1 MSHASPT
8 SAGATNGALNGVTS
22 GAAARATE
30 PARAPEPAPA
40 PSLVPRPGLHV
51 AIIMDGNGRWAESRG
66 RPRHAGHRAGA
77 GAVRRTVEAARRLG
91 IGTLTLYA
99 FSSDNWQR
107 PAREVQALMRLFR
120 LHLARE
126 TERCRANGI
135 RLSVIGRR
143 DRLSPVLADII
154 ERSEAATAHGRDMHL
169 RVAVDYSARDSLLR
183 AAERCRALDH
193 LTRELFEGC
202 LNQVNH
208 DAGRAPDVDLLVRT
222 GGERRLSDFLL
233 WECAYAEL
241 HFTERMWP
249 DFTAADLEAALAEF
263 RRRERRFGG
272 LRPLPLGI

>member
-1 MSHASPT
+1 MSQAFSSPAHDALASP
-8 SAGATNGALNGVTS
+8 AP
-22 GAAARATE
+22 RAE
-30 PARAPEPAPA
+30 EPAPT
-40 PSLVPRPGLHV
+40 LVPRPGLHV

-66 RPRHAGHRAGA
+66 WPRHAGHRAGA
-77 GAVRRTVEAARRLG
+77 TAVRRIVESARRLG

-99 FSSDNWQR
+99 FSSDNWRR
-107 PAREVQALMRLFR
+107 PTREVHALMRLFR

-143 DRLSPVLADII
+143 DRLAPELCAAIHAAES
-154 ERSEAATAHGRDMHL
+154 ATAACRDMQL

-183 AAERCRALDH
+183 AAERCRALEH
-193 LTRELFEGC
+193 LTREVFEDR
-202 LNQVNH
+202 LNEVNH

-249 DFTAADLEAALAEF
+249 DFAEADLEAALAEF
-263 RRRERRFGG
+263 RRRARRFGG
-272 LRPLPLGI
+272 LRAVTATP